1 MTTYDTFCSHIILL
15 SYGYMVIVIHRH
27 NAFLCNNF
35 WCCWPIS
42 LKIILNNPAQKIEV
56 VIVLAPERKT
66 GKLHIFVIDIEF
78 LFFIRFW
85 SGFFSIE
92 TSSIVCLTSINLQ
105 KKILKSIFQIN
116 NFFVDVLIPVYVI
129 ILYANFLHYPF
140 ISLDKRHLLIFTN
153 L

>member
-1 MTTYDTFCSHIILL
+1 
-15 SYGYMVIVIHRH
+15 
-27 NAFLCNNF
+27 
-35 WCCWPIS
+35 
-42 LKIILNNPAQKIEV
+42 
-56 VIVLAPERKT
+56 
-66 GKLHIFVIDIEF
+66 
-78 LFFIRFW
+78 
-85 SGFFSIE
+85 
-92 TSSIVCLTSINLQ
+92 LTSINLQ